1 MVNFTVD
8 HLSKKL
14 SSGVN
19 LFDGLCIQVDDCN
32 GPFVLAVRGA
42 SELIP
47 YDSGSVYLNSKKSVE
62 YGIPQWRSRVLY
74 VPQRPPLLDGSPRN
88 FIDTISKFQAQRDRL
103 VDGPLDP
110 IEISQKSVLNCHWSI
125 NKIPWNQL
133 SGGELQRVAIALG
146 VSRKPDILLLD
157 EPTSALDP
165 ETCRLVEASLT
176 KLNCIWITHDP
187 AQEARVAT
195 DRIVLG
201 ALGSSSMSF
210 FNESNT
216 PAS

>member
-1 MVNFTVD
+1 KTT
-8 HLSKKL
+8 LLK
-14 SSGVN
+14 
-19 LFDGLCIQVDDCN
+19 C
-32 GPFVLAVRGA
+32 LA
-42 SELIP
+42 ELIP

-110 IEISQKSVLNCHWSI
+110 IEISQKWNLDIDVWDR
-125 NKIPWNQL
+125 PWNQL